1 MSIVFYAAPFS
12 SALPVACALAELEVP
27 HQRVTFDL
35 AKNEQK
41 RPEFLRLNPNGK
53 VPTLVVDGTP
63 MFEALAIAQW
73 LGDRYGVAKRLWP
86 AADAPERLTALSW
99 TTWAYVTYGAVL
111 SRLIYA
117 ASDRVAPELRNPA
130 LAEFTRS
137 ELQLLL
143 GLLDGWLASR
153 LYLLGEAYSLADLV
167 VANVVRY
174 GALVGAAVE
183 THAHVRG
190 WLDRCHARPA
200 MRAEWG

>member
-27 HQRVTFDL
+27 HERINFDL

-63 MFEALAIAQW
+63 MFESLAIAHW

-99 TTWAYVTYGAVL
+99 TTWAYVTFGAVL
-111 SRLIYA
+111 QRLNYA

-130 LAEFTRS
+130 LAEFTRK
-137 ELQLLL
+137 ELQQLL

-153 LYLLGEAYSLADLV
+153 SYLLGEAYSLADLI
-167 VANVVRY
+167 VANIVRY
-174 GALVGAAVE
+174 GTLVGAAVE
-183 THAHVRG
+183 AHAHVRG